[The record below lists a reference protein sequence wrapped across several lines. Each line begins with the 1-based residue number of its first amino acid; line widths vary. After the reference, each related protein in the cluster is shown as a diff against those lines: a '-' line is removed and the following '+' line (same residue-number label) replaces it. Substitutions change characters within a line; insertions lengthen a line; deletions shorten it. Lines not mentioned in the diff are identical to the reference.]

1 MVGSGQ
7 TVHAGYC
14 CASPIIIHFLFPATL
29 DCSAIATVTEIVCN
43 WAVFYASAGGDV
55 IWQLHVNAYS
65 STYTLRLLLISSKL
79 SAMADPVVLL
89 IFVWGCPLLQDIQQP
104 SHGGANG
111 RRAGASSASAAS
123 NNIPRGNHG
132 ALGNIR
138 WEGVNTPK
146 SGNSR
151 RIQQI
156 PGTSSQGHMRSMD
169 FSPQRNNHPAT
180 PRSRL
185 SHGITSSSFKEPR
198 QVNTQNSPYMHSPGP
213 TYANDSRIS
222 LLSMAGTREEALDV
236 TSTARP
242 AESSRLSL
250 GPSIKNIKS
259 SRTLSNQ
266 HSSRSSETGRPRSR
280 TQSSEQGVV
289 TVFSGAQPPPPL
301 DADLDALNRLPIYR
315 PLVLAPSGNRLSGL
329 FHLGVRYIEP
339 TAEQLNLDETELTGF
354 CFSFRD
360 YMFNRVQHVC
370 NRQSEVVAAAKHVG
384 SRALETHASLACV
397 GQLVKHEQGSM
408 SVLKT
413 LQRQAEKS
421 YELIQDILHDLERL
435 EASLPEYDRLIG
447 NEHEMA
453 VEFPCLSRMLAQR
466 RRSVLPAVSPDS
478 NADFRRQIVAKSIA
492 MPAFPPRTSSVITG
506 NSRSGSQI
514 NPTEPGATSTTNS
527 RLRPGPYRLPGLV
540 RQSSAMVPTRNSS
553 KRYSEPRSLRP
564 RGSRGS
570 VAGSERSGKSV
581 PASPNTADEA
591 RVSFDGESINPQEA
605 TSIAVV
611 ASSSTQRHSSR
622 RSAQPFGT
630 VRPPNSSKSIYG
642 DYKGG
647 YSRSEVSLSKEQ
659 VLWSPQI
666 SSAANEST
674 FGYFQYGDAQSPAPI
689 VDADDEYLQEAKYLR
704 ADRNDHNISDD
715 NGDIDRTVQLCPGPL
730 AVPSN
735 QVSSA
740 NSSIGKGEHGHPN
753 ALKYR
758 RPRLSV
764 SVVQNEAAAGVE
776 KSGVASE
783 RSPTSVIEHA
793 GGQTSN
799 DIALYPAILSGLA
812 RIPQLRGSL
821 NRSSGS
827 PKSPKSLPH
836 TLSLCSA
843 SSIGSSPSTPSTK
856 PTTPLGS
863 PAPQTTTRQLNA
875 VVTSDVLQIN
885 KPPLSPNFPL
895 EATRILKQMVA
906 SQSDGCESPDA
917 RSMSRSSTPQG
928 VALVDHYQS
937 ALPVNANTH
946 TVLDHNVNVLPKGDL
961 AEECPRSRTSSFAMS
976 QLSATEGSDASE
988 PAQSGGTVR
997 TVVESRTDGD
1007 SIRGSNSWAR
1017 NSLERMSTWSAS
1029 STRTLADGM
1038 YGSRVSS
1045 TDDPFCTSKRPP
1057 SSAALNTLAASAAMF
1072 SRKTRGGCFSSSNHR
1087 GSTIHGT
1094 GVRVAGARP
1103 AIDLGLSIRSDLVHR
1118 VRSYSESGRNHLMQ
1132 NEGRPH
1138 SSMGFHETIS
1148 GAPIWSVRPDSI
1160 HLRRNSP
1167 HSASLRHFRTEKFNP
1182 HRRSMMSTGSQ
1193 LSKQGS
1199 LSSDILP
1206 VAAAV
1211 GDCLQSDSASVSTS
1225 YSSQPPDRALP
1236 LQADE
1241 AVATNDITMPHTS
1254 VPGAS
1259 STAGNGKRRAQTMD
1273 NESSSS
1279 AM

>member
-1 MVGSGQ
+1 
-7 TVHAGYC
+7 
-14 CASPIIIHFLFPATL
+14 
-29 DCSAIATVTEIVCN
+29 
-43 WAVFYASAGGDV
+43 
-55 IWQLHVNAYS
+55 
-65 STYTLRLLLISSKL
+65 
-79 SAMADPVVLL
+79 MA
-89 IFVWGCPLLQDIQQP
+89 
-104 SHGGANG
+104 
-111 RRAGASSASAAS
+111 
-123 NNIPRGNHG
+123 
-132 ALGNIR
+132 
-138 WEGVNTPK
+138 
-146 SGNSR
+146 GNSR
-151 RIQQI
+151 RIQQM
-156 PGTSSQGHMRSMD
+156 P
-169 FSPQRNNHPAT
+169 
-180 PRSRL
+180 
-185 SHGITSSSFKEPR
+185 E
-198 QVNTQNSPYMHSPGP
+198 
-213 TYANDSRIS
+213 
-222 LLSMAGTREEALDV
+222 
-236 TSTARP
+236 
-242 AESSRLSL
+242 
-250 GPSIKNIKS
+250 
-259 SRTLSNQ
+259 
-266 HSSRSSETGRPRSR
+266 
-280 TQSSEQGVV
+280 
-289 TVFSGAQPPPPL
+289 
-301 DADLDALNRLPIYR
+301 
-315 PLVLAPSGNRLSGL
+315 
-329 FHLGVRYIEP
+329 
-339 TAEQLNLDETELTGF
+339 LNLDETELTGF

-384 SRALETHASLACV
+384 SRTLETQASLAYV
-397 GQLVKHEQGSM
+397 GQLAKHEQGSM

-413 LQRQAEKS
+413 LQRQTEKS

-435 EASLPEYDRLIG
+435 EASLPECDRLIG

-453 VEFPCLSRMLAQR
+453 AEFPCLSRMLAQR
-466 RRSVLPAVSPDS
+466 RRSVLPAMSPDS
-478 NADFRRQIVAKSIA
+478 NADFRRKIVAKNIT
-492 MPAFPPRTSSVITG
+492 MPAFPQRTSSVITG
-506 NSRSGSQI
+506 HSRSGSQI
-514 NPTEPGATSTTNS
+514 NPTEPGTTSTTNNK
-527 RLRPGPYRLPGLV
+527 LRPGPYRLPGLI
-540 RQSSAMVPTRNSS
+540 RQSSAMVPTRSSS

-611 ASSSTQRHSSR
+611 TSSSTQRHASR
-622 RSAQPFGT
+622 RPAQPFGSL
-630 VRPPNSSKSIYG
+630 RPPNSSKSIYG

-674 FGYFQYGDAQSPAPI
+674 FGYFQYGDVQSPAGV
-689 VDADDEYLQEAKYLR
+689 VDADDEYLQEAKYVR
-704 ADRNDHNISDD
+704 ADRNDHDISDG
-715 NGDIDRTVQLCPGPL
+715 NGDTDRAAQLCSGPL
-730 AVPSN
+730 TVPSA
-735 QVSSA
+735 QTGSA
-740 NSSIGKGEHGHPN
+740 NSSIGKSEHGHSN

-764 SVVQNEAAAGVE
+764 SVVQNETAAGVE
-776 KSGVASE
+776 RSGAAFE

-821 NRSSGS
+821 NRGNGS
-827 PKSPKSLPH
+827 PTSPKSLPH

-843 SSIGSSPSTPSTK
+843 SSIGSAPSTPSTK

-863 PAPQTTTRQLNA
+863 PAPQTTIRQLNA
-875 VVTSDVLQIN
+875 VAATDLLQTN

-906 SQSDGCESPDA
+906 NQSDGCESPDA

-937 ALPVNANTH
+937 ALPVNANAH
-946 TVLDHNVNVLPKGDL
+946 TVLDHNGNVLPKSEL
-961 AEECPRSRTSSFAMS
+961 VEECPRSRTSSFATS
-976 QLSATEGSDASE
+976 QLSATEGSDVSE

-1017 NSLERMSTWSAS
+1017 TNLERMSTWSAS

-1038 YGSRVSS
+1038 CGSRVSS
-1045 TDDPFCTSKRPP
+1045 TDDSFRTSKRPP

-1072 SRKTRGGCFSSSNHR
+1072 SRKTRGSCVGSNSNHK
-1087 GSTIHGT
+1087 GLTIHGT

-1118 VRSYSESGRNHLMQ
+1118 VRSYSESGRNHLLQ
-1132 NEGRPH
+1132 SEGRPH
-1138 SSMGFHETIS
+1138 SSMGFHETIA
-1148 GAPIWSVRPDSI
+1148 GAPIWSVRPNSI

-1182 HRRSMMSTGSQ
+1182 HRRSMMSTGSHS
-1193 LSKQGS
+1193 SKQGS

-1206 VAAAV
+1206 VVAAV

-1225 YSSQPPDRALP
+1225 YSSQPPDRALSSQP
-1236 LQADE
+1236 DE
-1241 AVATNDITMPHTS
+1241 AVATNDIIVSHNS

-1259 STAGNGKRRAQTMD
+1259 SAAGNGKRRAQTMD